1 MGTRSWKNRNLNQ
14 KYKFLNQYNYIVMK
28 ATDTL
33 SKIKNILGME
43 LSKEVKEV
51 EVKAE
56 EVTLA
61 TMNLE
66 NGTVIEAESFDN
78 GKEVFIKTED
88 DRVPMPI
95 GEYTLEDGR
104 LVVVKEEGLI
114 DSISEATE
122 EVEEEV
128 EASKEDVKAEDLAT
142 DYPSKE
148 EFNELKSMVEEMKTN
163 LSEVL
168 GSQKEEIEKLETEL
182 SAEPA
187 AQPITHS
194 PESKSKEVEFQISA
208 NRVETSLDRII
219 NKLSK

>member
-1 MGTRSWKNRNLNQ
+1 
-14 KYKFLNQYNYIVMK
+14 MK
-28 ATDTL
+28 ATDTI

-78 GKEVFIKTED
+78 GKEVFIVTED
-88 DRVPMPI
+88 DRVPMPV

-104 LVVVKEEGLI
+104 SVVVKEEGLI

-128 EASKEDVKAEDLAT
+128 EASNDDVKAEDLAT

-168 GSQKEEIEKLETEL
+168 GSQKEEIKRLETEL

-194 PESKSKEVEFQISA
+194 PESKSREMEFQISSG
-208 NRVETSLDRII
+208 RVETSLDRII
-219 NKLSK
+219 KKLSK

>member
-1 MGTRSWKNRNLNQ
+1 
-14 KYKFLNQYNYIVMK
+14 MK
-28 ATDTL
+28 ATDTI

-66 NGTVIEAESFDN
+66 NGTVIEAESFEN
-78 GKEVFIKTED
+78 GKEVFIVTED
-88 DRVPMPI
+88 DRVPMPV

-104 LVVVKEEGLI
+104 SVVVKEEGLI

-128 EASKEDVKAEDLAT
+128 ETSKEDVKAED
-142 DYPSKE
+142 
-148 EFNELKSMVEEMKTN
+148 
-163 LSEVL
+163 
-168 GSQKEEIEKLETEL
+168 
-182 SAEPA
+182 
-187 AQPITHS
+187 
-194 PESKSKEVEFQISA
+194 
-208 NRVETSLDRII
+208 
-219 NKLSK
+219 

>member
-1 MGTRSWKNRNLNQ
+1 MRAN
-14 KYKFLNQYNYIVMK
+14 
-28 ATDTL
+28 DTI

-66 NGTVIEAESFDN
+66 NGTVIEAESFEG
-78 GKEVFIKTED
+78 GKEVFIVTED

-114 DSISEATE
+114 ESISEATE
-122 EVEEEV
+122 EVEEVV
-128 EASKEDVKAEDLAT
+128 ETSKEDVKAEDLAT

-168 GSQKEEIEKLETEL
+168 GSQKEEIKKLETEL

-194 PESKSKEVEFQISA
+194 PESKSREMEFQISS

-219 NKLSK
+219 KKLSK

>member
-1 MGTRSWKNRNLNQ
+1 
-14 KYKFLNQYNYIVMK
+14 MK
-28 ATDTL
+28 ATDTI

-56 EVTLA
+56 EVKLDTL
-61 TMNLE
+61 NLE
-66 NGTVIEAESFDN
+66 NGTVIEAESFES
-78 GKEVFIKTED
+78 GREVFIITED

-104 LVVVKEEGLI
+104 SVVVKEEGLI
-114 DSISEATE
+114 DSIISTT

-128 EASKEDVKAEDLAT
+128 IEASKEDVKAEDLAT
-142 DYPSKE
+142 DYPTKE
-148 EFNELKSMVEEMKTN
+148 EFNQLKSMVEEMKTN

-168 GSQKEEIEKLETEL
+168 GSQKDQIKKLETEL

-194 PESKSKEVEFQISA
+194 PESKSKEMAFQISS

-219 NKLSK
+219 KKLSK

>member
-1 MGTRSWKNRNLNQ
+1 
-14 KYKFLNQYNYIVMK
+14 MK
-28 ATDTL
+28 ATDTI

-66 NGTVIEAESFDN
+66 NGTVIEAESFEN
-78 GKEVFIKTED
+78 GKEVFIVTED
-88 DRVPMPI
+88 DRVPMPV

-104 LVVVKEEGLI
+104 SVVVKEEGLI

-128 EASKEDVKAEDLAT
+128 ETSKDDVKAEDLAT

-168 GSQKEEIEKLETEL
+168 GSQKEEIKRLETEL

-194 PESKSKEVEFQISA
+194 PESKSKEMEFQISSG
-208 NRVETSLDRII
+208 RVETSLDRII
-219 NKLSK
+219 KKLSK